1 MTAIFY
7 SYKTGILSFT
17 DISFFRIN
25 MDLKDYGILR
35 FVYLILF
42 VYICLNNQKIKKM
55 TAHEFNNNLVQ
66 MKSNL
71 QRFAM
76 SLTSDR
82 DTALDLVQ
90 DTYLKAITYK
100 DKFVDYSNL
109 KAWVFTIMKN
119 TFINN
124 YRRNVKENTIIDGT
138 QDLYYLN
145 MPHDK
150 GFVSPES
157 NYAQAEIE
165 KAIDSLSDDFR
176 IPFRMH
182 IDGFKYHEIAD
193 KLGLK
198 IGTVK
203 SRIFFTRQ
211 KLMLIL
217 KDYDS

>member
-1 MTAIFY
+1 MYKFASTTEINHTVMT
-7 SYKTGILSFT
+7 T
-17 DISFFRIN
+17 
-25 MDLKDYGILR
+25 
-35 FVYLILF
+35 
-42 VYICLNNQKIKKM
+42 Q
-55 TAHEFNNNLVQ
+55 EFNSNLIDL
-66 MKSNL
+66 KSNL

-82 DTALDLVQ
+82 DSALDLVQ

-100 DKFVDYSNL
+100 DKFVDYTNL

-124 YRRNVKENTIIDGT
+124 YRRNSKENTLIDGT
-138 QDLYYLN
+138 RDLYYVN

-150 GFVSPES
+150 GFISPES
-157 NYAQAEIE
+157 SYAEDEIQ
-165 KAIDSLSDDFR
+165 KAIDSLEDEFR

-182 IDGFKYHEIAD
+182 LDGYKYKEIAD
-193 KLGLK
+193 ELDLK

-211 KLMLIL
+211 KLMLML
-217 KDYDS
+217 RDYEK

>member
-1 MTAIFY
+1 MTQY
-7 SYKTGILSFT
+7 
-17 DISFFRIN
+17 
-25 MDLKDYGILR
+25 
-35 FVYLILF
+35 
-42 VYICLNNQKIKKM
+42 
-55 TAHEFNNNLVQ
+55 EFNNNLLE

-71 QRFAM
+71 HRFAM

-100 DKFVDYSNL
+100 DKFVDYTNL

-138 QDLYYLN
+138 QDLYYIN
-145 MPHDK
+145 QPHDK
-150 GFVSPES
+150 GFISPES
-157 NYAQAEIE
+157 SFSESEIE
-165 KAIDSLSDDFR
+165 KAIDSLSDEFR
-176 IPFRMH
+176 IPFQMH
-182 IDGFKYHEIAD
+182 VDGYKYKEIAD
-193 KLGLK
+193 ELGLK

-211 KLMLIL
+211 KLMLLL
-217 KDYDS
+217 KDYVR

>member
-1 MTAIFY
+1 MTTI
-7 SYKTGILSFT
+7 
-17 DISFFRIN
+17 
-25 MDLKDYGILR
+25 
-35 FVYLILF
+35 
-42 VYICLNNQKIKKM
+42 
-55 TAHEFNNNLVQ
+55 EFNSNLLE
-66 MKSNL
+66 MKPNL

-82 DTALDLVQ
+82 DNALDLVQ

-100 DKFVDYSNL
+100 DKFVDYTNL

-124 YRRNVKENTIIDGT
+124 YRRNIKENTIVDGT

-145 MPHDK
+145 QPHDK
-150 GFVSPES
+150 GFISPES
-157 NYAQAEIE
+157 NYAEGEIE
-165 KAIDSLSDDFR
+165 KAIDSLDDEFR

-182 IDGFKYHEIAD
+182 IEGYKYKEIASE
-193 KLGLK
+193 LGLK

-211 KLMLIL
+211 KLMVML
-217 KDYDS
+217 KDYVR

>member
-1 MTAIFY
+1 MTTF
-7 SYKTGILSFT
+7 
-17 DISFFRIN
+17 
-25 MDLKDYGILR
+25 
-35 FVYLILF
+35 
-42 VYICLNNQKIKKM
+42 
-55 TAHEFNNNLVQ
+55 EFNTSLVG

-100 DKFVDYSNL
+100 DKFADFTNL

-124 YRRNVKENTIIDGT
+124 YRRNIKENTIIDGT
-138 QDLYYLN
+138 QDLYYIN
-145 MPHDK
+145 QPYDK
-150 GFVSPES
+150 GFISPES
-157 NYAQAEIE
+157 RYSEGEIE
-165 KAIDSLSDDFR
+165 KAINSLDDEFR
-176 IPFRMH
+176 IPFQMH
-182 IDGFKYHEIAD
+182 LDGYKYKEIAD
-193 KLGLK
+193 ELGLK

-211 KLMLIL
+211 KLMAIL
-217 KDYDS
+217 KDYVK